1 MTAVAQ
7 QSTLVALSSTVPL
20 VERSQPSPAVD
31 DPEDIALRG
40 LVDEVRTGNRTAAR
54 QFLETIGPAVR
65 SVVRRVLGPG
75 HAEEDDL
82 LQDALLGLL
91 RALPAYRGDCS
102 VRHYARRIALWRI
115 LEDQKR
121 RRTLKRRLLSQ
132 PEFDLAELNEDN
144 YESAEQAA
152 LRARFRH
159 SLQDLLAELPTAQ
172 AEAFALRHLLDYSVV
187 DIATATGT
195 SANTVRSRLRLAKAA
210 LRARITGSPR
220 WSELDMRDA

>member
-1 MTAVAQ
+1 M
-7 QSTLVALSSTVPL
+7 
-20 VERSQPSPAVD
+20 
-31 DPEDIALRG
+31 
-40 LVDEVRTGNRTAAR
+40 RT
-54 QFLETIGPAVR
+54 
-65 SVVRRVLGPG
+65 VVRRVLGHG

-121 RRTLKRRLLSQ
+121 RRTLKRRHLSQ
-132 PEFDLAELNEDN
+132 PESGLRELSEGNH
-144 YESAEQAA
+144 ESAEHAA

-159 SLQDLLAELPTAQ
+159 LLQDLLAELPAAQ
-172 AEAFALRHLLDYSVV
+172 AEAFALRHVLDYSVE

-195 SANTVRSRLRLAKAA
+195 PANTVRSRLRLAKEA
-210 LRARITGSPR
+210 LRTRILGNPR
-220 WSELDMRDA
+220 WSELAMRDA